1 MRRTRS
7 VGNGAMNAAVNAH
20 GQRYGHALRPPR
32 APGRHAARAA
42 CTSAAARIGTL
53 QWNIACRS
61 APSETACETSS
72 GRRAATARAKCPP
85 RLWPMTATRRPD
97 ARVQRDDAPLH
108 ALERPLGAVGVERR
122 SRRPPAGSR
131 SAAASRRARRA
142 CGRRRRSRGRARRRA
157 RPRAGRRGRAR
168 PGRSVSRAASSS
180 QRVSPTWSPHQ
191 RPVGTG
197 SVMPPARRCPAP
209 SRSPC
214 GRGCRAAW
222 ARARARRRAS
232 SSQAM

>member
-7 VGNGAMNAAVNAH
+7 VGNGAENAAVNEH
-20 GQRYGHALRPPR
+20 GQSYGHALRPPR
-32 APGRHAARAA
+32 APGRHQHAPRALGGGQGRGAAVEHRLQIRAQRDGVRHELGPPCRHRAREMPAAAVADDRHPAAR
-42 CTSAAARIGTL
+42 
-53 QWNIACRS
+53 
-61 APSETACETSS
+61 
-72 GRRAATARAKCPP
+72 P
-85 RLWPMTATRRPD
+85 R
-97 ARVQRDDAPLH
+97 VEGDDAPLH
-108 ALERPLGAVGVERR
+108 ALERPLRAVGVERR
-122 SRRPPAGSR
+122 SRRPPAGTR

-142 CGRRRRSRGRARRRA
+142 CGRRRRSRGPARRR
-157 RPRAGRRGRAR
+157 GRRRAVCRARAR
-168 PGRSVSRAASSS
+168 PGRPSSAPPRAIH
-180 QRVSPTWSPHQ
+180 RVSPTWSPHQ

-222 ARARARRRAS
+222 ARARARRSAR